1 MLRTLKQFVLAP
13 ALALAATATTLVV
26 AAAPADAAVV
36 SVRVKGSLAARTGA
50 ANWFDKTRTLKNKQK
65 VTITCKVNGQYLRGN
80 VRRTAQWDRTLLGDY
95 ISHAYVSG
103 NPKLPVCAPPPPP
116 APAAAPAPAPAA
128 PAVAPPA
135 AVPAGPTGTMTNE
148 QFLAASVPP
157 AQQSQRDT
165 KVPASVTL
173 AQAILESGWG
183 RSSLSA
189 NDRNFF
195 GMKCFNNAP
204 GSYAVGC
211 TSYSTQECNAQ
222 GACTTTVATFR
233 SYASSLDSFR
243 DHGANL
249 KSLPRYA
256 AAFNYTNNP
265 NQFIAEIHKAGY
277 ATDPQYTTKV
287 VALMTK
293 YNLYQYD
300 LAA

>member
-1 MLRTLKQFVLAP
+1 MLRTLLAP
-13 ALALAATATTLVV
+13 ALALAATAASLVV

-50 ANWFDKTRTLKNKQK
+50 ANWFGQTRTLKNGKK
-65 VTITCKVNGQYLRGN
+65 VTVNCKVSGQYLRGN

-103 NPKLPVCAPPPPP
+103 NPRLPDCAPP
-116 APAAAPAPAPAA
+116 APAPAPTT
-128 PAVAPPA
+128 PPPVAT
-135 AVPAGPTGTMTNE
+135 VPMGPTGTMTND
-148 QFLAASVPP
+148 QFLAASIPA

-165 KVPASVTL
+165 RVPTSVTL

-204 GSYAVGC
+204 GSYAAGC
-211 TSYSTQECNAQ
+211 KSYSTQECNAQ
-222 GACTTTVATFR
+222 GVCSTTVATFR
-233 SYASSLDSFR
+233 TYRTAADSFR
-243 DHGANL
+243 DHGASL
-249 KSLPRYA
+249 KSLSRYA

-265 NQFIAEIHKAGY
+265 NQFIAEVHKAGY
-277 ATDPQYTTKV
+277 ATDPLYTTKV

-300 LAA
+300 LAV

>member
-1 MLRTLKQFVLAP
+1 MLRNLTKFVFAP

-50 ANWFDKTRTLKNKQK
+50 ANWFGQTRTIKNAKK
-65 VTITCKVNGQYLRGN
+65 VTVTCRVSGQYLRGP
-80 VRRTAQWDRTLLGDY
+80 VRRTAQWDRTAIGDY
-95 ISHAYVSG
+95 ISHAYVAG
-103 NPKLPVCAPPPPP
+103 NPKLPVCAPPAAPAPP
-116 APAAAPAPAPAA
+116 APAP
-128 PAVAPPA
+128 VAT
-135 AVPAGPTGTMTNE
+135 VPAGPTGTMTND
-148 QFLAASVPP
+148 QFLAASIPA

-165 KVPASVTL
+165 KVPTSVTL

-189 NDRNFF
+189 SDNNFF

-204 GSYAVGC
+204 GSYAAGC
-211 TSYSTQECNAQ
+211 KAYSTQECNAQ
-222 GACTTTVATFR
+222 GTCTTTVATFR
-233 SYASSLDSFR
+233 TYKASVDSFR

-249 KSLPRYA
+249 KSLSRYA
-256 AAFNYTNNP
+256 AAFNYP
-265 NQFIAEIHKAGY
+265 NDPNRFIAEIHKGGY
-277 ATDPQYTTKV
+277 ATDPLYTTKV

-300 LAA
+300 LKV

>member
-1 MLRTLKQFVLAP
+1 MLRTLKKSVLAP

-26 AAAPADAAVV
+26 AAAPADAAVI

-50 ANWFDKTRTLKNKQK
+50 ANWFDQTRTIKNKQK
-65 VTITCKVNGQYLRGN
+65 VTVTCRVNGQYLRGN
-80 VRRTAQWDRTLLGDY
+80 VRRTAQWDRTAAGDY

-103 NPKLPVCAPPPPP
+103 NPKLPVCAPPP
-116 APAAAPAPAPAA
+116 APAA
-128 PAVAPPA
+128 PAAPAPVAAPVA
-135 AVPAGPTGTMTNE
+135 TVPTGPTGTMTNE
-148 QFLAASVPP
+148 QFLAASIPA

-165 KVPASVTL
+165 KVPTSVTL

-195 GMKCFNNAP
+195 GMKCFNNVP
-204 GSYAVGC
+204 GPYASGC
-211 TSYSTQECNAQ
+211 KAYGTQECDAQ
-222 GACTTTVATFR
+222 GICSTTVATFR
-233 SYASSLDSFR
+233 TYNASVDSFR
-243 DHGANL
+243 DHGA
-249 KSLPRYA
+249 SLRSLSRYA

-265 NQFIAEIHKAGY
+265 NQFIAEIHKGGY

-300 LAA
+300 LAV

>member
-1 MLRTLKQFVLAP
+1 MLRNLKQYVFAP

-36 SVRVKGSLAARTGA
+36 SVRVKGQLAARTGA
-50 ANWFDKTRTLKNKQK
+50 ANWFGQTRIVRNKQK
-65 VTITCKVNGQYLRGN
+65 VTVTCKVSGQYLRGN
-80 VRRTAQWDRTLLGDY
+80 VRRTAQWDRTALGDF

-103 NPKLPVCAPPPPP
+103 NPKLPICAPPAPP
-116 APAAAPAPAPAA
+116 
-128 PAVAPPA
+128 APPA

-148 QFLAASVPP
+148 QFLAASIPA

-165 KVPASVTL
+165 KVPTSVTL

-189 NDRNFF
+189 NDNNFF
-195 GMKCFNNAP
+195 GMKCFNNVP
-204 GSYAVGC
+204 GSYAAGC
-211 TSYSTQECNAQ
+211 KAYSTQECDAQ
-222 GACTTTVATFR
+222 GTCTTTVATFR
-233 SYASSLDSFR
+233 TYRASVDSFR
-243 DHGANL
+243 DHGSNL
-249 KSLPRYA
+249 KSLARYA

-265 NQFIAEIHKAGY
+265 NQFIAEVHKGGY

-287 VALMTK
+287 IALMTK

-300 LAA
+300 VAG

>member
-1 MLRTLKQFVLAP
+1 MLRSFTKFVFAP

-36 SVRVKGSLAARTGA
+36 SVRVKGSLAARSGA
-50 ANWFDKTRTLKNKQK
+50 ANWFGQTRIVKNKQK
-65 VTITCKVNGQYLRGN
+65 VTVTCRVSGQYLRGN
-80 VRRTAQWDRTLLGDY
+80 VRKTAQWDRTAIGDY
-95 ISHAYVSG
+95 ISHAFVSG
-103 NPKLPVCAPPPPP
+103 NPKLPVCAPPA
-116 APAAAPAPAPAA
+116 APAAPAAPAPAPSA
-128 PAVAPPA
+128 PVA
-135 AVPAGPTGTMTNE
+135 AVPMGPTGTMTNE
-148 QFLAASVPP
+148 QFLAASIPA

-189 NDRNFF
+189 NDNNFF

-204 GSYAVGC
+204 GSYAAGC
-211 TSYSTQECNAQ
+211 KAYSTQECNAA
-222 GACTTTVATFR
+222 GACVTTVATFR
-233 SYASSLDSFR
+233 TYRTSVDSFR

-249 KSLPRYA
+249 KSLARYA
-256 AAFNYTNNP
+256 AAFNYTTNP
-265 NQFIAEIHKAGY
+265 NQFIAEIHKGGY
-277 ATDPQYTTKV
+277 ATDPLYTTKV

-300 LAA
+300 LKI

>member
-1 MLRTLKQFVLAP
+1 MLRSLKKYVFAP

-50 ANWFDKTRTLKNKQK
+50 ANWFGQTRTIKNRQK
-65 VTITCKVNGQYLRGN
+65 LTVTCKVSGQYLRGN
-80 VRRTAQWDRTLLGDY
+80 VRRTAQWDRTAAGDY

-103 NPKLPVCAPPPPP
+103 SPKLPVCAPV
-116 APAAAPAPAPAA
+116 AAPAPAPATTA
-128 PAVAPPA
+128 PVA
-135 AVPAGPTGTMTNE
+135 AVPMGPTGTMTND
-148 QFLAASVPP
+148 QFLAASIPA

-165 KVPASVTL
+165 KVPTSVTL

-189 NDRNFF
+189 NDSNFF

-204 GSYAVGC
+204 GPYAAGC
-211 TSYSTQECNAQ
+211 KSYSTQECNAA
-222 GACTTTVATFR
+222 GTCVTTVATFR
-233 SYASSLDSFR
+233 TYRASVDSFR

-249 KSLPRYA
+249 KSLSRYA
-256 AAFNYTNNP
+256 AAFNYTGNP
-265 NQFIAEIHKAGY
+265 NQFIAEIHKGGY

-293 YNLYQYD
+293 YNLYRYD
-300 LAA
+300 LAV

>member
-1 MLRTLKQFVLAP
+1 MLRSFTKYLFAP

-50 ANWFDKTRTLKNKQK
+50 ANWFGKTRTIKNKQK
-65 VTITCKVNGQYLRGN
+65 VTVTCRVSGQYLRGN
-80 VRRTAQWDRTLLGDY
+80 VRKTAQWDRTLIGDY

-103 NPKLPVCAPPPPP
+103 NPKLPVCAPP
-116 APAAAPAPAPAA
+116 APAP
-128 PAVAPPA
+128 VA
-135 AVPAGPTGTMTNE
+135 AVPMGPTGTMTNE
-148 QFLAASVPP
+148 QFLAAAIGP

-189 NDRNFF
+189 NDNNFF

-204 GSYAVGC
+204 GSYAAGC
-211 TSYSTQECNAQ
+211 KSYSTQECTAQ

-233 SYASSLDSFR
+233 TYRGSVDSFR

-249 KSLPRYA
+249 KSLSRYA

-265 NQFIAEIHKAGY
+265 NQFIAEVHKGGY

-287 VALMTK
+287 VNLMAK

-300 LAA
+300 LKV

>member
-1 MLRTLKQFVLAP
+1 MLRSLKRYVLVP
-13 ALALAATATTLVV
+13 ALA
-26 AAAPADAAVV
+26 AAAVFLVPMPADAAVV

-50 ANWFDKTRTLKNKQK
+50 ANWFGQARTIKNGKK
-65 VTITCKVNGQYLRGN
+65 VTVTCRVSGQYLRGN
-80 VRRTAQWDRTLLGDY
+80 VRRTAQWDRTALGDY

-103 NPKLPVCAPPPPP
+103 NPKLPVCAAPQP
-116 APAAAPAPAPAA
+116 APTAAPAP
-128 PAVAPPA
+128 VA

-148 QFLAASVPP
+148 QFLAASIPA

-165 KVPASVTL
+165 RVPTSVTL

-204 GSYAVGC
+204 GQYAAGC
-211 TSYSTQECNAQ
+211 KAYSTQECTAT
-222 GACTTTVATFR
+222 GVCTTTVATFR
-233 SYASSLDSFR
+233 SYGASVDSFR
-243 DHGANL
+243 DHGA
-249 KSLPRYA
+249 SLRSLSRYA
-256 AAFNYTNNP
+256 GAFNYTNDP
-265 NQFIAEIHKAGY
+265 NQFIAEVHKAGY

-287 VALMTK
+287 VALMAK

-300 LAA
+300 LAS